1 MSDGG
6 ALHGGNKSPLTT
18 LGEAD
23 FNANHFALF
32 GLTPAFHIDAQTLDE
47 RFRKLQ
53 AQVHPD
59 RFTQAGES
67 ERRASLQWATR
78 VNEAYQSLKTP
89 LSRAQY
95 LIELAGHRLDRESNK
110 AMPPEFLIEQ
120 MEWREAVVE
129 AMQNGEIEAL
139 DRLCHRVGHEA
150 QARYGKLAELL
161 DDRADF
167 KAAAE
172 EVRCLMFLE
181 KLLTEIDD
189 GMAMLES

>member
-1 MSDGG
+1 MGDSEVLRPEGE
-6 ALHGGNKSPLTT
+6 ALLLT

-23 FNANHFALF
+23 FNADHFALF
-32 GLTPAFHIDAQTLDE
+32 GLQPAFRIDSQTLDE

-59 RFTQAGES
+59 RFTQASES

-95 LIELAGHRLDRESNK
+95 LIELAGHQLDRESNT
-110 AMPPEFLIEQ
+110 AMPAEFLMEQ
-120 MEWREAVVE
+120 MEWREAVAD
-129 AMQNGEIEAL
+129 AMQDGKLEEL
-139 DRLCHRVGHEA
+139 DQLCDRVRQET

-161 DDRADF
+161 DDQADF
-167 KAAAE
+167 KTAAE

-189 GMAMLES
+189 GMAVLEN

>member
-1 MSDGG
+1 MGNGEALRPGG
-6 ALHGGNKSPLTT
+6 EALWLT
-18 LGEAD
+18 LSEAD
-23 FNANHFALF
+23 FNADHFVLF
-32 GLTPAFHIDAQTLDE
+32 GLQPAFRIDAQTLDE

-59 RFTQAGES
+59 RFTQASES

-95 LIELAGHRLDRESNK
+95 LIELTGHCLDRESNT

-120 MEWREAVVE
+120 MEWREAVAE
-129 AMQNGEIEAL
+129 AMQAGQIDEL
-139 DRLCHRVGHEA
+139 DQLHHRVGQETK
-150 QARYGKLAELL
+150 ARYAKLAGML
-161 DDRADF
+161 DDQADV
-167 KAAAE
+167 KAAAD

-181 KLLTEIDD
+181 KLLAEIDD
-189 GMAMLES
+189 GMAALEN